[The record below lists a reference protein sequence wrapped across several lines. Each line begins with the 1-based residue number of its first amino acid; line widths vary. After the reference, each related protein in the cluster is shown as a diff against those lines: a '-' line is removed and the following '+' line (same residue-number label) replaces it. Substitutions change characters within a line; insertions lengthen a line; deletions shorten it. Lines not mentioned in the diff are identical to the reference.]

1 MPSWYYLDPN
11 IEYPILEI
19 NLFLPVEKNLVSKN
33 QFRFEIV
40 IDRVCCGKPLAGLV
54 FRTSFCNS

>member
-33 QFRFEIV
+33 QYRFEIV
-40 IDRVCCGKPLAGLV
+40 IEYAVE
-54 FRTSFCNS
+54 NH